1 MYSNLYKKNKNIE
14 IYLLILIF
22 CLLLCTVICY
32 YNYCIIKSPNQ
43 IIKNKINKTHKLYN
57 INTIIIITTPL
68 IESIAVNIS
77 KFLNNSNF
85 KIIIKYNIT
94 ESECIESTEQELY
107 IFINI
112 TMIKHDFSPK
122 LFILYQLEQSNSK
135 WFDKKFYKYLNN
147 ATNIWDFSMKNRLL
161 YNDIPL
167 NKIFYQMVPYYLENR
182 PNSTIEYDVFFYGAK
197 NLRREKILNYIS
209 KNFNIKI
216 GYGIIGDE
224 RDDLIAKS
232 KIILN
237 LHFYNDCALETCRL
251 NEILQYNKIIISE
264 NPANSDWYNQSLYA
278 DIVDFVEIINDDLSN
293 IHILI
298 DRIQFY
304 LNDDNYNNKID
315 IIKQNKIEL
324 HNKSNFN
331 LYKNLLNIVNFSDYF
346 LEYNLYPNKIYCL
359 HLIETPERFIKFKQ
373 INDISNIEIFP
384 AIKYNPGW
392 KGCAISYL
400 NLMYNA
406 KRCNLDT
413 ITICEDDCRFPLNFN
428 FIYKTI
434 TDFLSKI
441 NWDIFVG
448 VIADLSEDVSI
459 INIYQYKNIKFI
471 EIDKMHSMV
480 FNIYNKSIY
489 DLIINWKKNTNDS
502 NNSHDQIDQY
512 IKKQNVR
519 IITTY
524 PFYFDCIDIDSTLW
538 GKNLY
543 SHYNNMF
550 LKSLNILNNKIKNY
564 KKNIIYI
571 S

>member
-1 MYSNLYKKNKNIE
+1 
-14 IYLLILIF
+14 
-22 CLLLCTVICY
+22 
-32 YNYCIIKSPNQ
+32 
-43 IIKNKINKTHKLYN
+43 
-57 INTIIIITTPL
+57 
-68 IESIAVNIS
+68 
-77 KFLNNSNF
+77 
-85 KIIIKYNIT
+85 
-94 ESECIESTEQELY
+94 
-107 IFINI
+107 
-112 TMIKHDFSPK
+112 
-122 LFILYQLEQSNSK
+122 
-135 WFDKKFYKYLNN
+135 
-147 ATNIWDFSMKNRLL
+147 
-161 YNDIPL
+161 
-167 NKIFYQMVPYYLENR
+167 
-182 PNSTIEYDVFFYGAK
+182 
-197 NLRREKILNYIS
+197 
-209 KNFNIKI
+209 
-216 GYGIIGDE
+216 
-224 RDDLIAKS
+224 
-232 KIILN
+232 
-237 LHFYNDCALETCRL
+237 
-251 NEILQYNKIIISE
+251 
-264 NPANSDWYNQSLYA
+264 
-278 DIVDFVEIINDDLSN
+278 
-293 IHILI
+293 
-298 DRIQFY
+298 
-304 LNDDNYNNKID
+304 
-315 IIKQNKIEL
+315 
-324 HNKSNFN
+324 
-331 LYKNLLNIVNFSDYF
+331 LYKNLLNIIDNSNYF
-346 LEYNLYPNKIYCL
+346 LEYNLYPDKIYCL

-413 ITICEDDCRFPLNFN
+413 ITICEDDCRFPINFN

-434 TDFLSKI
+434 KEFLLKI

-448 VIADLSEDVSI
+448 VIADLPKDVSI

-471 EIDKMHSMV
+471 EINKMHSMV

-550 LKSLNILNNKIKNY
+550 LKSLNILNKKIKNY
-564 KKNIIYI
+564 KKNIIYL